1 MVNKVSL
8 GGSHTNGRSI
18 RYEED
23 VDVSD
28 CHLFQ
33 DSSKTR
39 AQPSVSCT
47 RYDVGSG
54 RKLGSLELYELP
66 CSGNHATVE
75 GNPVN

>member
-1 MVNKVSL
+1 ME
-8 GGSHTNGRSI
+8 GRYGT
-18 RYEED
+18 RKMWTYLT
-23 VDVSD
+23 V
-28 CHLFQ
+28 HLSQ

-47 RYDVGSG
+47 SYDVGSG